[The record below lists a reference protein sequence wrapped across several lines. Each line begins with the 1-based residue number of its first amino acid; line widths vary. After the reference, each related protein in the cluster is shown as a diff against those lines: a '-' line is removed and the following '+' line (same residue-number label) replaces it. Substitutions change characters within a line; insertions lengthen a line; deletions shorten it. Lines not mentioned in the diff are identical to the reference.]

1 MDQPTNP
8 SPPPPKA
15 KPVQGLLIDDD
26 RDLARLL
33 SEYLEPHDVKL
44 THVEDGQAGIDAIER
59 AGVAAFDVVLLDVM
73 LPGMDGFEVCRR
85 LRGKYESIP
94 IVMLTAR
101 GDDADRIVG
110 LEIGADDYVP
120 KPFNPRELLAR
131 VRAVLRRAKASPASV
146 GQLPAATETSKK
158 IVVGPITIDLG
169 ARTVERGGVEVSL
182 TSYEFRILVELAKR
196 AGETVAREE
205 LASAV
210 REQEKGKGA
219 GAKNSAGGSVAPT
232 YDPSVDRSLDV
243 HVSRLRQKLEDD
255 PKEPRFIK
263 TVRGIGYV
271 FARPS

>member
-1 MDQPTNP
+1 MEATT
-8 SPPPPKA
+8 PPPPKA
-15 KPVQGLLIDDD
+15 KAKLVHALLIDDD

-33 SEYLEPHDVKL
+33 NEYFEPHDVKI
-44 THVEDGQAGIDAIER
+44 THVEDGQAGIDLIER
-59 AGVAAFDVVLLDVM
+59 EGVSAFDVVLLDVM

-85 LRGKYESIP
+85 LRAKYESIP

-131 VRAVLRRAKASPASV
+131 VRAVLRRAKASPSSV
-146 GQLPAATETSKK
+146 GQVPAGEPTK
-158 IVVGPITIDLG
+158 IVVGPITIDIG
-169 ARTVERGGVEVSL
+169 ARTVERAGTEVSL

-205 LASAV
+205 LALAV

-219 GAKNSAGGSVAPT
+219 AQGAKNNAGGSTAPT

-271 FARPS
+271 LARPS